1 MASVYWTV
9 IRHISSDG
17 KRVHLYGGAAAMRS
31 DVMPLRD
38 RKCIVPELFVAL
50 SFSFAFAFAL
60 AGPFAKAFG

>member
-1 MASVYWTV
+1 MASVYWTM

-17 KRVHLYGGAAAMRS
+17 KRVHLYGGAAAMHS

-50 SFSFAFAFAL
+50 SFAFAL

>member
-1 MASVYWTV
+1 MASVYWTM

-38 RKCIVPELFVAL
+38 RKCIVPELF
-50 SFSFAFAFAL
+50 SFAFAL